1 MAIVDTSVFR
11 QGAIECSSGVTSDFV
26 PPRGEFDLVVATSSW
41 DERALVITT
50 TPVEADTVVLMTFEN
65 RGHSGRRDKH
75 DVAILDWARVN
86 ARVLERVHG
95 SSEDIR
101 SMWRDLRAIIDARRA
116 AADGPLRVL
125 FDLSTCPRYLALAT
139 LQACIGSGVADAVVF
154 TYAEAQYPTEAERN
168 DRYELFTAG
177 RWETL
182 AVPGLVGRYDPAL
195 ASHYV
200 VAVGFEGSKT
210 RRVVTRADPDH
221 LTVLFPDPAVSPA
234 YVERTMSN
242 NSPMFDEWGIGAGD
256 LVRAGA
262 GDSVGAWRALAD
274 SSRLDSAANYFL
286 LCAGTKPHALA
297 MGLLALTS
305 GDPAVLYVKPA
316 AHKEVHIRPSG
327 TFWTYTVRDM
337 IIAPPAPDGAK
348 APTHGLNG
356 G

>member
-1 MAIVDTSVFR
+1 MVCAASSVFR
-11 QGAIECSSGVTSDFV
+11 QGAIECRSRVTSGYV
-26 PPRGEFDLVVATSSW
+26 PTQKPFDLVVVASSW

-50 TPVEADTVVLMTFEN
+50 APVDAHTVVLVTFEN
-65 RGHSGRRDKH
+65 RGKSGRREHH
-75 DVAILDWARVN
+75 DVAILDWATLN
-86 ARVLERVHG
+86 ASAVERVHG
-95 SSEDIR
+95 SSEDVR
-101 SMWRDLRAIIDARRA
+101 AMWRDLRGVIDARRA
-116 AADGPLRVL
+116 ATDRPLRVL
-125 FDLSTCPRYLALAT
+125 FDLSTCPRYLALAA
-139 LQACIGSGVADAVVF
+139 LQACIGSGVADEVVF
-154 TYAEAQYPTEAERN
+154 TYAEAQYPTEARRN

-195 ASHYV
+195 QSHYI

-221 LTVLFPDPAVSPA
+221 LTALFPDPAVAPD

-242 NSPMFDEWGIGAGD
+242 NSPMFKEWGIGSED

-262 GDSVGAWRALAD
+262 GDVVGAWRALAN
-274 SSRLDSAANYFL
+274 SSHLDAAANYFL

-297 MGLLALTS
+297 MGLMALAS
-305 GDPAVLYVKPA
+305 GDPTVLYVKPA

-327 TFWTYTVRDM
+327 TYWTYTVRDM
-337 IIAPPAPDGAK
+337 VIAPPTPDGSKPA
-348 APTHGLNG
+348 TSVSNG